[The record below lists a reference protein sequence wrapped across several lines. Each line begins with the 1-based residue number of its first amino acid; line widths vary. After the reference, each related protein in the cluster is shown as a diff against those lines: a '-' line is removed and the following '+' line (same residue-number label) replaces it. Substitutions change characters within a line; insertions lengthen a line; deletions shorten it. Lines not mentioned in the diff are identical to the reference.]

1 MSCNQ
6 CCLLISNKIHIQL
19 LTVLLEK
26 CFTFC
31 QKFLADDFA
40 QKVISSVWNRLKPH
54 TWWIQ
59 NHNDQV
65 EISPKWNT
73 VSLKIHEPGRD
84 VVSWGRRV
92 VVVFFNWFLKF
103 GQFTMMVEKFPF
115 IRKAASICC
124 VDLPFGVQSFCF
136 SLFKVRIVGLY
147 LITNIFT
154 WLLWMANILGQ
165 N

>member
-1 MSCNQ
+1 MSCKQ
-6 CCLLISNKIHIQL
+6 CCLLLNSNKMIIQF
-19 LTVLLEK
+19 LTMFWKKWE
-26 CFTFC
+26 FFC

-84 VVSWGRRV
+84 VVSWRRRV

-147 LITNIFT
+147 FNTKVFHMTFVN
-154 WLLWMANILGQ
+154 G
-165 N
+165 

>member
-1 MSCNQ
+1 MSCKQ
-6 CCLLISNKIHIQL
+6 CCLLNSNKIDSIAQNMCGKKW
-19 LTVLLEK
+19 VFFVK
-26 CFTFC
+26 
-31 QKFLADDFA
+31 KFLADDFA
-40 QKVISSVWNRLKPH
+40 HKVISSVWNRLKPH

-136 SLFKVRIVGLY
+136 SLFKVKNFRIVSY
-147 LITNIFT
+147 Y
-154 WLLWMANILGQ
+154 
-165 N
+165 